1 MFALIGVLASVVSA
15 LVGIFNIFAGATLE
29 DLVDYDA
36 TDEDYDYS
44 DY

>member
-1 MFALIGVLASVVSA
+1 MFALIGALASVVSA

-29 DLVDYDA
+29 DLVDYDD